1 MFGVGMPELIIIFL
15 IALIIIGPKRLPDL
29 ARALG
34 KGLAEFR
41 RATNELKASLDID
54 EVEEELKGVEGELAD
69 SVSGLLNAS
78 EMENEAQTGEYVAP
92 LTEEQQGT
100 DKPTEKKENE
110 Q

>member
-41 RATNELKASLDID
+41 RATTELKASLDMD
-54 EVEEELKGVEGELAD
+54 EVEQELKGVKEELAD
-69 SVSGLLNAS
+69 SISGMLDVS
-78 EMENEAQTGEYVAP
+78 EEEEAR
-92 LTEEQQGT
+92 TEEDATPVTEKQEGT
-100 DKPTEKKENE
+100 DKPAEKKENE

>member
-1 MFGVGMPELIIIFL
+1 M
-15 IALIIIGPKRLPDL
+15 

-41 RATNELKASLDID
+41 KATTELKASLDLD

-69 SVSGLLNAS
+69 SVSGMLDVSETEEEARAGESLAS
-78 EMENEAQTGEYVAP
+78 A
-92 LTEEQQGT
+92 TEEQEDT
-100 DKPTEKKENE
+100 NKPAERSEND

>member
-41 RATNELKASLDID
+41 KATTELKASLDLD

-69 SVSGLLNAS
+69 SVSGMLDVS
-78 EMENEAQTGEYVAP
+78 EIEEEARAGESVAP
-92 LTEEQQGT
+92 VTEEQEGT
-100 DKPTEKKENE
+100 NKPAEKREND

>member
-1 MFGVGMPELIIIFL
+1 MFGIGMPELIIIFL

-41 RATNELKASLDID
+41 KATTELKASLDID
-54 EVEEELKGVEGELAD
+54 EVEEGLKGVEEELAD
-69 SVSGLLNAS
+69 SVSGLLDVS
-78 EMENEAQTGEYVAP
+78 EMEEDTQAEKYRAAE
-92 LTEEQQGT
+92 TEEQEGA
-100 DKPTEKKENE
+100 DKPAENKEND

>member
-41 RATNELKASLDID
+41 RATTELKASLDID
-54 EVEEELKGVEGELAD
+54 EVEEEMKGVKEELAD
-69 SVSGLLNAS
+69 SVSGLLNVS
-78 EMENEAQTGEYVAP
+78 EMENEAQAEEYVAP
-92 LTEEQQGT
+92 VTEEQQGT
-100 DKPTEKKENE
+100 DKPAEKKENE

>member
-1 MFGVGMPELIIIFL
+1 MFGIGMPELIIIFL

-41 RATNELKASLDID
+41 KATTELKASLDID
-54 EVEEELKGVEGELAD
+54 EVEEGLKGVEEELAD
-69 SVSGLLNAS
+69 SVSGLLDVS
-78 EMENEAQTGEYVAP
+78 EMEEASQEEEYAGP
-92 LTEEQQGT
+92 ETEEQEGT
-100 DKPTEKKENE
+100 DNHAGKKEND

>member
-41 RATNELKASLDID
+41 RATTELKASLDMD

-69 SVSGLLNAS
+69 SVSGLLNTS

-100 DKPTEKKENE
+100 DKPEEKKENE

>member
-41 RATNELKASLDID
+41 RATNELKASFDID
-54 EVEEELKGVEGELAD
+54 EVEEELKGVEGKLAD

-78 EMENEAQTGEYVAP
+78 EIEDEAKTGEYVPP
-92 LTEEQQGT
+92 LTEEQEGT
-100 DKPTEKKENE
+100 GKPAEKKGNE